1 MDKKLQDHVFR
12 VQAREGV
19 GAGGGQVVR
28 NDSRPEV
35 VGFEKLRDLRPTAGD
50 GRQWSG
56 EVYAAQLG
64 EYKDASL
71 TPKGNDL
78 LRCKVKVG
86 FLRLGRTG
94 SLRPGK

>member
-1 MDKKLQDHVFR
+1 MLR

-35 VGFEKLRDLRPTAGD
+35 VSFEMLRDLRPTAED
-50 GRQWSG
+50 GRQRSG
-56 EVYAAQLG
+56 EVYAARLG
-64 EYKDASL
+64 KYKDATL
-71 TPKGNDL
+71 TPKRNDR
-78 LRCKVKVG
+78 LRYKVKVG
-86 FLRLGRTG
+86 FLRLGRPG